1 MRELMVGANRFNE
14 IQRGLPG
21 LSRSML
27 SGRLRQLKQQGL
39 IEHTAA
45 DPPGY
50 QMTAAGAATR
60 DIIMALGRWTVA
72 WRFPLPQTTTSDSAL
87 MLWRIYQGV
96 KSSALP
102 DRKVT
107 IQLTFNDGDPRYGW
121 IVLDR
126 PDVSLCFEP
135 SKSDADLRIA
145 ATVATWQS
153 IWFGHRDLTD
163 AMRSGDLTAAGSRD
177 VIDQFPNWFALSD
190 FAADVAARA
199 S

>member
-1 MRELMVGANRFNE
+1 MRELMFGANRFNE
-14 IQRGLPG
+14 IQRRLPG

-27 SGRLRQLKQQGL
+27 SGRLRQLEQHGL
-39 IEHTAA
+39 IEHAAA

-60 DIIMALGRWTVA
+60 DIIMALGRWAVA
-72 WRFPLPQTTTSDSAL
+72 WRFPLPQGTASDSAL
-87 MLWRIYQGV
+87 MLWRVYQGIRRC
-96 KSSALP
+96 ALP

-107 IQLTFNDGDPRYGW
+107 IQLTFDDGDPRYGW

-126 PDVSLCFEP
+126 PDVSLCVEP
-135 SKSDADLRIA
+135 SQSDADLRIA
-145 ATVATWQS
+145 ARVVTWQS

-163 AMRSGDLTAAGSRD
+163 AMRSGDLTAAGPRD
-177 VIDQFPNWFALSD
+177 LIDQFPGWLALSD
-190 FAADVAARA
+190 FAAGVAARA